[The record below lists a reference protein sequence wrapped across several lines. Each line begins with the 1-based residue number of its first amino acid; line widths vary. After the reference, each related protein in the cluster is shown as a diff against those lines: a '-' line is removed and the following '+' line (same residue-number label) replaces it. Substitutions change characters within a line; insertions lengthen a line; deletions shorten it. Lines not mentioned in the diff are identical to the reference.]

1 MTLTIEN
8 IKHRLAIDEP
18 MTDDDVLFV
27 LQEQGAALKD
37 CYNSMKSMTIW

>member
-27 LQEQGAALKD
+27 LQEEGRAIESCLNA
-37 CYNSMKSMTIW
+37 MKFKFI